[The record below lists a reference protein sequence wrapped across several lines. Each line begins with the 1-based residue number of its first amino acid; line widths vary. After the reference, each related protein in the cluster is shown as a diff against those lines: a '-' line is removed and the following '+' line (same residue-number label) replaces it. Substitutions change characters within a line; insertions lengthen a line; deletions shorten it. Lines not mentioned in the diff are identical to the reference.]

1 MENPSSAAK
10 IVGATALLL
19 LVGAGGW
26 YATKNSE
33 PAKEVTYQA
42 TQSGS
47 PMAVST
53 GTVAV
58 AA

>member
-10 IVGATALLL
+10 IVGVAALLL
-19 LVGAGGW
+19 LIGAGGW

-33 PAKEVTYQA
+33 PVSQVTYQ
-42 TQSGS
+42 TSQSGS
-47 PMAVST
+47 QSAVST